1 MTTEQ
6 LLTELERRTAV
17 SPVVICPNCHLP
29 LLNGQLTDSIESQH
43 LACPTKN
50 EERRDYYFTEDGE

>member
-17 SPVVICPNCHLP
+17 SPVVICPACHLTI
-29 LLNGQLTDSIESQH
+29 LHGQMTDVLETRH
-43 LACPTKN
+43 LICPTKD
-50 EERRDYYFTEDGE
+50 ERRDYYFAEDGE